1 MANKAGK
8 GSAYERQ
15 FCRDLSEWWTGGT
28 RTDCFWRTA
37 GSGGRATT
45 RGKRGHDTAGGY
57 GDIAATDH
65 EGAPFLHF
73 MTLELKRGYSKQTVQ
88 DILDKPMKA
97 AQQPYEE
104 WVEQARE
111 SCLLSGAF
119 GWAVVFRR
127 DRRESMILFHEGMWS
142 QLRGV
147 GAFNPSPLPLMQ
159 MQFTIKGVWRG
170 VVMMQLKAFF
180 ECVTPEQIKQLA
192 RRL

>member
-15 FCRDLSEWWTGGT
+15 FCRDLSEWWTGGV

-37 GSGGRATT
+37 GSGGRATI
-45 RGKRGHDTAGGY
+45 RGKKGRDTAGGY

-65 EGAPFLHF
+65 EGVPFLHF

-88 DILDKPMKA
+88 DILDKPPKA
-97 AQQPYEE
+97 ATQPYEE

-111 SCLLSGAF
+111 SCLLSGSF

-127 DRRESMILFHEGMWS
+127 DRRESMILFHEGVWS

-159 MQFTIKGVWRG
+159 MQFTIKGVWCG
-170 VVMMQLKAFF
+170 VVLMQLKAFF